1 MQTFDA
7 GQIRARNTSMVL
19 KQMWH
24 ARQMSRADISRHF
37 GLSRSTVSAIVS
49 NLMETG
55 LLKNLGAGHSSGG
68 RRPIILGFN
77 DRAFGLIGVDMGAAH
92 ISVAIT
98 DLRGKVQ
105 VWRHQHFDVRTE
117 AQGAI
122 ELTHNLIEQCL
133 QESGIPLEQMVGLG
147 MGVPSPVHDQN
158 PGRLSPQIL
167 PSWAGIDI
175 VQRFQSAFGLPV
187 LMENDAN
194 LGALAERWW
203 GAGQDGADLAY
214 VKVATGIGSGH
225 IIHGKIYRGS
235 KGFSGEIGHTTIEPS
250 VSRFNYGMR
259 GSLTSLVGTEAL
271 LERASALR
279 VRFPDSTVTS
289 PPTVTSLVESCH
301 GGDPMAIALIEE
313 AGVYIGYAVANML
326 NLLNPATVVVG
337 GAITKVGDPLLH
349 PLRQTVRERTLW
361 GSIGDCQIVTSTLNE
376 QAIAVGAAT
385 LILEKALE
393 HPSMFRAVH
402 EATTAAKA

>member
-1 MQTFDA
+1 METFDA

-19 KQMWH
+19 KQMWC
-24 ARQMSRADISRHF
+24 ARQMSRADISRYF
-37 GLSRSTVSAIVS
+37 GLSRSTVSVIVS
-49 NLMETG
+49 SLMETG
-55 LLKNLGAGHSSGG
+55 LIEKLGVGHSNGG

-77 DRAFGLIGVDMGAAH
+77 DSAYGLIGVDMGAAH
-92 ISVAIT
+92 IAVVIT
-98 DLRGKVQ
+98 NLRGEVQ
-105 VWRHQHFDVRTE
+105 AWRHQNFDVRAE
-117 AQGAI
+117 PQGAI
-122 ELTHNLIEQCL
+122 ELAQALIRECL
-133 QESGIPLEQMVGLG
+133 EESGAPLGQMVGLG
-147 MGVPSPVHDQN
+147 LGVPSPVHDMN

-167 PSWAGIDI
+167 PRWAGIDI
-175 VQRFQSAFGLPV
+175 VKKFQDVFGLPV

-214 VKVATGIGSGH
+214 IKVGTGIGSGH

-279 VRFPDSTVTS
+279 VRFPESTIAD

-301 GGDPMAIALIEE
+301 NGDPLSIALIEE
-313 AGVYIGYAVANML
+313 AGLYIGYAVANML

-361 GSIGDCQIVTSTLNE
+361 GSIGDCRIVTSALNE

-385 LILEKALE
+385 LVLERALE
-393 HPSMFRAVH
+393 QPSMFNAVH
-402 EATTAAKA
+402 EAAAARA